1 MKIDKSKVEY
11 VANLAR
17 IALTEEEKEKFSEQ
31 LGKIIEY
38 VEKLNELDTKDVEP
52 MAHATGLV
60 NVFRE
65 DKPTSSLPVEEA
77 LKNAPD
83 REGNFFRVPKVV

>member
-1 MKIDKSKVEY
+1 MKIDMKQVEY

-17 IALTEEEKEKFSEQ
+17 IALSDEEKRKFAEQ
-31 LGKIIEY
+31 LGEIIEY
-38 VEKLNELDTKDVEP
+38 VEKLNELDTENIEP

-65 DKPTSSLPVEEA
+65 DEPKSSLPADKAVE
-77 LKNAPD
+77 NAPE
-83 REGNFFRVPKVV
+83 REGNFFRVPRVV

>member
-1 MKIDKSKVEY
+1 MKIDRSRVEY

-38 VEKLNELDTKDVEP
+38 VEKLNELDTTDVEP

-65 DKPTSSLPVEEA
+65 DKPTPSLPSQEA
-77 LKNAPD
+77 LENAPD